1 MKHTSR
7 KPNRFRRP
15 LHGFTLVELLVVI
28 GIIALLISILMPA
41 LSRAREAANQ
51 VACASNMRQWATS
64 LVAYSTDNRGWL
76 PMFGQTYA
84 LDGPEPTLWW
94 NTLAP
99 YLGKQ
104 PTNAGGYYPSQAAN
118 LELMA
123 KIRGCPSD
131 PEHTFVGPH
140 YGAFAYADGTIYGP
154 IVWGRYN
161 ATDPVVGVR
170 ITRIKQSGSL
180 IVFAETTS
188 PYYQIYSPSNWVFN
202 SDADGDGINDTY
214 NYYLGWNN
222 YNGGKPKIHHGSSN
236 VAFCDGHVESMPYK
250 TWLTDMS
257 YWTIQK

>member
-1 MKHTSR
+1 MIET
-7 KPNRFRRP
+7 RP
-15 LHGFTLVELLVVI
+15 HSTTPSQRTAAFTLVKLLVVI

-64 LVAYSTDNRGWL
+64 VVAYSTDNKGWL
-76 PMFGQTYA
+76 PMFGETYGYN
-84 LDGPEPTLWW
+84 GPEPTLWW

-118 LELMA
+118 LETMA

-131 PEHTFVGPH
+131 PDHTFVGPN
-140 YGAFAYADGTIYGP
+140 YGGFAYADGRLYGP
-154 IVWGRYN
+154 IVWGRY
-161 ATDPVVGVR
+161 DPSEAVIGVR
-170 ITRIKQSGSL
+170 ITRIKQSGSKIL
-180 IVFAETTS
+180 FAETTS
-188 PYYQIYSPSNWVFN
+188 PYYQVYSPENWVF
-202 SDADGDGINDTY
+202 DTDCDGDGINDTY

-222 YNGGKPKIHHGSSN
+222 YNGGRPKVHHGSSN

-257 YWTIQK
+257 YWTVNK